1 MAGGYP
7 GYFNPYLQSAYP
19 QAYQSPQY
27 QTPYP
32 MQTTTPYPQQ
42 VQQQIQQ
49 AQAPPSMTPPTIHAE
64 IIQAKSMDEIE
75 KFPVNAGTS
84 QLFQLSD
91 DSAFV
96 IKSVYPNGQFDIEI
110 YAKQPKKPAP
120 PPIDTARFV
129 TWDALG
135 DALEEW
141 AEKRNSGTGRGR
153 KKRTDEPEA
162 VTQEG

>member
-7 GYFNPYLQSAYP
+7 SYFNPYLQSAYP
-19 QAYQSPQY
+19 QAYQTPVPQY
-27 QTPYP
+27 PT
-32 MQTTTPYPQQ
+32 MTPYPQQ
-42 VQQQIQQ
+42 AQQQIQQ

-64 IIQAKSMDEIE
+64 IIQLKSADEVE
-75 KFPVNAGTS
+75 RFPVNAGTS
-84 QLFQLSD
+84 QLFQLAD

-96 IKSVYPNGQFDIEI
+96 IKSVYANGQYNIDI

-120 PPIDTARFV
+120 PPIDPAQFV

-141 AEKRNSGTGRGR
+141 AEKRNGTGRGR

-162 VTQEG
+162 TTQES